1 MNGTIILTSNNEDH
15 KFTFTT
21 PTIMAYLKAE
31 HITHLANNV
40 QELEAHIFDT
50 TNFEVTSNSANIIT
64 SIKPQKPSSTSHE
77 DNKNP
82 LSTAPT
88 SASALQMTDDDML
101 DVPLEN
107 HSIPALK

>member
-1 MNGTIILTSNNEDH
+1 MLQSSSAYVTTMNGTIILTSNNEDH

-50 TNFEVTSNSANIIT
+50 TNFEVTSNSANTIT
-64 SIKPQKPSSTSHE
+64 SIKPQTSKTVFHIPRRQQKPTVNSTYIC
-77 DNKNP
+77 
-82 LSTAPT
+82 LC
-88 SASALQMTDDDML
+88 SANDR
-101 DVPLEN
+101 
-107 HSIPALK
+107 